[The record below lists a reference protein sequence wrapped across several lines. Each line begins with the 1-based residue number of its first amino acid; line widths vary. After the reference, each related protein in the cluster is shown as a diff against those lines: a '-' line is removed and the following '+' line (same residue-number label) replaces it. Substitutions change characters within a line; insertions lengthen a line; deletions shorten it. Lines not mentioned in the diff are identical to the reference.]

1 MQVRIQWKEPDSRSG
16 AQEHSAVHALPLA
29 GVKMTVGSS
38 QFKSSW
44 VPNPRIS
51 TLQELM
57 QI

>member
-1 MQVRIQWKEPDSRSG
+1 MQVRIQWKEPDARSG
-16 AQEHSAVHALPLA
+16 AEEHPAVHALPLA

-38 QFKSSW
+38 QFKSSRLL
-44 VPNPRIS
+44 NPGIS